1 MKDKIKVAPF
11 NELPVEVREILTYY
25 IELHRMRGME
35 QVRHLLKDDIGQNQ
49 KKKILKWEQAIADSL
64 DREYEVIHLEG

>member
-1 MKDKIKVAPF
+1 MAEKIKVVAF
-11 NELPVEVREILTYY
+11 NDLPIEERERLIYY

-49 KKKILKWEQAIADSL
+49 QKKILAWEQDIS
-64 DREYEVIHLEG
+64 DRLSKEYEVIHNG